1 MLEMRKKEATLGK
14 VVLQRFLYGVDKRLL
29 CLQADDAR

>member
-14 VVLQRFLYGVDKRLL
+14 VVLQRFLYVDPRFVG
-29 CLQADDAR
+29 LQADDAW